1 MPHANGCSK
10 GWIGTLGEVPND
22 LTIVLSVIGAWL
34 LVSVL
39 LALVIGRAIKLA
51 DRDHGR
57 QVAYRG
63 TAVVAHPRARAAS

>member
-1 MPHANGCSK
+1 M
-10 GWIGTLGEVPND
+10 I
-22 LTIVLSVIGAWL
+22 TIVLTVLGVWL

-57 QVAYRG
+57 KVAYRG
-63 TAVVAHPRARAAS
+63 TPVAAVAPRVAPRVHARAS

>member
-1 MPHANGCSK
+1 MLA
-10 GWIGTLGEVPND
+10 
-22 LTIVLSVIGAWL
+22 IVLGIIGAWL

-57 QVAYRG
+57 KVAYR
-63 TAVVAHPRARAAS
+63 TTSIAPRVHARAS

>member
-1 MPHANGCSK
+1 M
-10 GWIGTLGEVPND
+10 I
-22 LTIVLSVIGAWL
+22 TIVLSIIAAWL

-57 QVAYRG
+57 QITYRTTTVA
-63 TAVVAHPRARAAS
+63 PRAQASAS

>member
-1 MPHANGCSK
+1 M
-10 GWIGTLGEVPND
+10 
-22 LTIVLSVIGAWL
+22 LTIIFSIIAVWL

-57 QVAYRG
+57 KVAYRSAAVPARVR
-63 TAVVAHPRARAAS
+63 TAS